1 MSYIYSPN
9 SGATISQNLPMTP
22 KKLPLL
28 NPTHF
33 ITATNASQMEG
44 EGHATGSL
52 PSQNQLKITWC
63 FQVQIVL
70 RLLQFP
76 SKQETQNKLSCACF
90 EANCSMPRTIWTWKR
105 SQIRLPNAVWI
116 SFFAC
121 ALLTFLCTHRGVP
134 SFCVVPWKTSI
145 LSPCP
150 RPQVNDEL
158 HRNFPHFDA
167 CNVWINLYIYI
178 YILKQYICH
187 VSDIL
192 WPTFVPIFFSCILL
206 ATLFVS
212 RPQPLQ
218 HERHEDRHELDFMCS
233 LGHLWTNILNTWRST
248 RPCNFFWASQSYFLN
263 PIYDVHRIY
272 HPKRVNQ
279 IDPGLSPNHTNTRK
293 LASVAPG
300 WSFVYLPL
308 LLGDFVL
315 LETVHAV

>member
-28 NPTHF
+28 SPTHF

-76 SKQETQNKLSCACF
+76 SKQETQNKLFCACF

-178 YILKQYICH
+178 YSETIYMPCFWH
-187 VSDIL
+187 
-192 WPTFVPIFFSCILL
+192 FV
-206 ATLFVS
+206 
-212 RPQPLQ
+212 
-218 HERHEDRHELDFMCS
+218 
-233 LGHLWTNILNTWRST
+233 TNICPNLFQLHIVGNLVCFTPATIATWKAWRQTWIGFHVQLGPSMNEHFKHLALHT
-248 RPCNFFWASQSYFLN
+248 AVQFFLGIAIIFLKSH
-263 PIYDVHRIY
+263 IWC
-272 HPKRVNQ
+272 
-279 IDPGLSPNHTNTRK
+279 
-293 LASVAPG
+293 A
-300 WSFVYLPL
+300 
-308 LLGDFVL
+308 
-315 LETVHAV
+315 

>member
-28 NPTHF
+28 SPTHF
-33 ITATNASQMEG
+33 ITATNASQLEG
-44 EGHATGSL
+44 AGHATGSL

-76 SKQETQNKLSCACF
+76 SKQETQNKLFCACF

-105 SQIRLPNAVWI
+105 SQITLPNAVWI

-121 ALLTFLCTHRGVP
+121 ALLTFLCTLRGVP
-134 SFCVVPWKTSI
+134 SFCVVPWKTII

-167 CNVWINLYIYI
+167 CNVWINLNIYIYSETIYIYI
-178 YILKQYICH
+178 YAMFVTFCDQHLSQSFSVAYCWQPCLFHAPKHCNMKGMKTWIGFHVQLGPSITEILH
-187 VSDIL
+187 
-192 WPTFVPIFFSCILL
+192 
-206 ATLFVS
+206 
-212 RPQPLQ
+212 
-218 HERHEDRHELDFMCS
+218 
-233 LGHLWTNILNTWRST
+233 TWRST
-248 RPCNFFWASQSYFLN
+248 RPCHFFW
-263 PIYDVHRIY
+263 HR
-272 HPKRVNQ
+272 
-279 IDPGLSPNHTNTRK
+279 NHI
-293 LASVAPG
+293 S
-300 WSFVYLPL
+300 
-308 LLGDFVL
+308 
-315 LETVHAV
+315 